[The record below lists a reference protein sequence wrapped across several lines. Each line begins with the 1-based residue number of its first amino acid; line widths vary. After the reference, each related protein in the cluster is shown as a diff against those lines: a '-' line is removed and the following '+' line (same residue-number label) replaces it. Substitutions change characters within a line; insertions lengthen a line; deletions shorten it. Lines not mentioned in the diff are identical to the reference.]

1 MFIKKS
7 ASVKKGEVAKNYT
20 ISIVESYKDQKGVSR
35 HRYLL
40 NLGRLDEF
48 MKKDLDSL
56 LDGLLKL
63 KGVTLEE
70 VTEKFDSC
78 KSIGQIWSFMELWS
92 KLKISQTIANLKKKT
107 KIDFNLEE
115 HIQALV
121 FNRLDDPG
129 SKLKLL
135 SWLETVYLPGIKKK
149 DIRYEYLFR
158 AMDFLIEHKQQIED
172 RIAERYLT
180 LFDSSLKVCFY
191 DITSTYFEAEASI
204 LEDDDRTKGYS
215 RDDKPHKNQIV
226 IGVVMTQDGIPIAH
240 YTFRGNTVDSKT
252 VQPVIEDIKK
262 RFGVSNITIVADKGM
277 SSGNNLKALIDNG
290 DDFIL
295 GESAKT
301 SNVGREAVN
310 QASANKEKESPEAE
324 EYVFDT
330 FLTKKIFYYESVSDD
345 EMVRKSFEKELRYVA
360 SYNRKVARKKRRTRQ
375 ENFAKAYEFVSQ
387 INRKCIS
394 IDDKYSELKNYLKRK
409 HLTRFFEIV
418 KYDNDVEIFEKEKN
432 IRNEEKSDGW
442 FVVIT
447 LNKELPKDK
456 VIEKYKEL
464 KYVEHGFAEL
474 KHSLK
479 LRPNF
484 HWTPARIKAHV
495 MVCFIAF
502 QLACLFEKKVQQ
514 KLDMSWE
521 KGVEKLKRLHVV
533 EWTTQNRHRLGLTK
547 TTSEQQEIFDLLECP
562 KLTIDKL

>member
-7 ASVKKGEVAKNYT
+7 ASVRKGEVAKNHT
-20 ISIVESYKDQKGVSR
+20 ISIVESYKDKNGISR

-40 NLGRLDEF
+40 HLGRLDEF

-56 LDGLLKL
+56 LNGLLEL
-63 KGVTLEE
+63 KGVTLED
-70 VTEKFDSC
+70 VTERFDSC
-78 KSIGQIWSFMELWS
+78 KSIGQIWSFMEIWR
-92 KLKISQTIANLKKKT
+92 KLKISQNIANLKKKT

-172 RIAERYLT
+172 RIADQYLT
-180 LFDSSLKVCFY
+180 IFDSSVKVCFY

-204 LEDDDRTKGYS
+204 LEDDDRTEGYS
-215 RDDKPHKNQIV
+215 RDDKPHKKQIV
-226 IGVVMTQDGIPIAH
+226 VGVVMTQDGIPIAH
-240 YTFRGNTVDSKT
+240 YTFKGNTVDSKT
-252 VQPVIEDIKK
+252 VQPVMEDIKK
-262 RFGVSNITIVADKGM
+262 RFRVENITIVADKGM

-310 QASANKEKESPEAE
+310 QASADKQKKSPEAE

-330 FLTKKIFYYESVSDD
+330 VLTKKIFYYESVSDGK
-345 EMVRKSFEKELRYVA
+345 MIRKSFEKKLRYVA
-360 SYNRKVARKKRRTRQ
+360 SYNQKVARKKRRTRQ
-375 ENFAKAYEFVSQ
+375 ENFAKAYEFISQ
-387 INRKCIS
+387 TNRKRIS
-394 IDDKYSELKNYLKRK
+394 IDDKYSELKNYLRKK
-409 HLTRFFEIV
+409 HLTRFFEIE
-418 KYDNDVEIFEKEKN
+418 KYDNDVEISEKEEN

-447 LNKELPKDK
+447 LSKDLSKEK

-484 HWTPARIKAHV
+484 HWTPPRIDAHV

-502 QLACLFEKKVQQ
+502 QLACFFEKKI
-514 KLDMSWE
+514 KSLDMSWE
-521 KGVEKLKRLHVV
+521 KGVEKLRRLHVV
-533 EWTTQNRHRLGLTK
+533 EWTSKDRHRVGLTK
-547 TTSEQQEIFDLLECP
+547 TTSEQQDIFDLLDCP